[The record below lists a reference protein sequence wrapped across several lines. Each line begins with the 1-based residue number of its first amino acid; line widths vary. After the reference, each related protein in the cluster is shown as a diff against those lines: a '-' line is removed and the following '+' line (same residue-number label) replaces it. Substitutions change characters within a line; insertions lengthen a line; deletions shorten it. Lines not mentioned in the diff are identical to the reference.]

1 MTQQTTNKGLGSDS
15 VAASKT
21 RARQRRSDQVL
32 TETDSATGAS
42 RMTTPLSKALIGA
55 AALFLTSQPVH
66 AQDGELWLR
75 CQQTSNE
82 GWDLGGNPRPRNW
95 VSGYDYFRIISQN
108 SITGYARSTSGEID
122 SMGDICAQS
131 SSSCSIDDDRIS
143 VRYQRYHRERHD
155 VLINR
160 RTGELTVTA
169 LYARPGSSFDGAR
182 TALMRASCTRT
193 TDPRP
198 PAAF

>member
-1 MTQQTTNKGLGSDS
+1 MKNLSRKIVLG
-15 VAASKT
+15 VAAF
-21 RARQRRSDQVL
+21 
-32 TETDSATGAS
+32 
-42 RMTTPLSKALIGA
+42 IWA
-55 AALFLTSQPVH
+55 AQPAH
-66 AQDGELWLR
+66 AQGGDLWLQ

-82 GWDLGGNPRPRNW
+82 GWDIHGNPRPANW
-95 VSGYDYFRIISQN
+95 VSGYDYFRISSQT

-122 SMGDICAQS
+122 SMGEICALS
-131 SSSCSIDDDRIS
+131 DSSCSVDEDRIS
-143 VRYQRYHRERHD
+143 VRYQRYDRERHD

-169 LYARPGSSFDGAR
+169 RYARPGSSFDGAR
-182 TALMRASCTRT
+182 TALKRASCTRT